1 MEEGCKICG
10 LKIIFSD
17 TNSYVVL
24 TEKVVN
30 GIKNAKKRR
39 GDSSSVIRQNGKSQN
54 ECFKKT
60 KHAKFSKKRIF
71 LPPDTDTYIASQAK
85 VAII

>member
-17 TNSYVVL
+17 TNSYAVL

-30 GIKNAKKRR
+30 GIKNAKNEEVTVRR
-39 GDSSSVIRQNGKSQN
+39 
-54 ECFKKT
+54 
-60 KHAKFSKKRIF
+60 
-71 LPPDTDTYIASQAK
+71 
-85 VAII
+85 